1 MYILYI
7 VTGIDDGDEAISSYA
22 REEDEDSEDVQYREL
37 DMDRLASEVSEID
50 TKGITMAAADR
61 LKAENITDN
70 DKDATGKNYIDKY

>member
-61 LKAENITDN
+61 LKAENIIDN